1 MQLSTPSRPCT
12 AWATAGGRTSAHDV
26 RFGLR
31 RQLLAIG
38 LVTLALPIASALYLR
53 ETEQALRSAQAGFL
67 NDLARGLAPLVPEVD
82 ALSPPGRADEAL
94 YAHPLSVTPTLD
106 GFSTDWRLRV
116 APVPAAVG
124 GDQLRVLV
132 GERDGTLWL
141 AAEARHTASDAPR
154 FDVACGDNL
163 GGLVLTTIAPVAP
176 GAVLPA
182 TTATGFAGRIR
193 GDWQPTADGS
203 RLELRLPSGLC
214 HNRLGLSVRAGE
226 LGARTYRDSIPG
238 ALIRIDAGLR
248 DALATNALPGIET
261 FAIDQ
266 FGHRITPVIGTRSG
280 GTEAPRKGFAQRLI
294 ASLMGGDADAG
305 SAVFEAQAH
314 RPVARALDGAL
325 AGNTV
330 AARYSA
336 PGGGLLLVDARP
348 FGGGALVLVQDA
360 EAILTLANPSLQ
372 RLTTAI
378 IVTTPAVVL
387 LLLAYAS
394 WLSWRVR
401 RLARH
406 ASRAVDARGQI
417 QDVPPDTAA
426 GDEIGD
432 LARDM
437 RQMLRR
443 TAEQQR
449 WLASMAD
456 TLSHEL
462 RTPLAIVQ
470 SSLDNLEQGALDA
483 DQRRL
488 TGRAADGVLRLR
500 AILNAVSNAS
510 RAEQAARTAETA
522 PVALAP
528 LIAQLRDAYAATFP
542 SHAFELRSDAAPTV
556 VGTAE
561 LIVQALD
568 KLIENAVRFAP
579 EGTTIDLWLE
589 TQDAQAVVQVRNLG
603 PALPQGDPAR
613 LFDSFVSTGG
623 TGSTH
628 LGFGLYIARL
638 IVEAHGGSAAAA
650 DWREDAAS
658 GVAVTLR
665 LPLAA
670 S

>member
-1 MQLSTPSRPCT
+1 M
-12 AWATAGGRTSAHDV
+12 

-38 LVTLALPIASALYLR
+38 LVTLALPVASALYLR

-67 NDLARGLAPLVPEVD
+67 NDLARGLAPLVPAVD
-82 ALSPPGRADEAL
+82 ALSPTGRPDEAL
-94 YAHPLSVTPTLD
+94 YAHPLPATPTLD

-116 APVPAAVG
+116 APAPAAVG
-124 GDQLRVLV
+124 GDQLGVLV
-132 GERDGTLWL
+132 GERDGTVWL
-141 AAEARHTASDAPR
+141 AAEARHAATDAPR
-154 FDVACGDNL
+154 FDVACGDDQ
-163 GGLVLTTIAPVAP
+163 GGLVLTTIAPIAP

-182 TTATGFAGRIR
+182 TTASGFAGRIR

-203 RLELRLPSGLC
+203 RLELRLPAGLC
-214 HNRLGLSVRAGE
+214 HDRLGLSVRAGE
-226 LGARTYRDSIPG
+226 RSARTYRDSIPG
-238 ALIRIDAGLR
+238 ALIRIDATLR

-261 FAIDQ
+261 FVVNQ
-266 FGHRITPVIGTRSG
+266 FGYRITPVIGARTG
-280 GTEAPRKGFAQRLI
+280 GTEAPQKGVAQRLI
-294 ASLMGGDADAG
+294 AGLMGGDADAD
-305 SAVFEAQAH
+305 ATVFEAQAH
-314 RPVARALDGAL
+314 RPVARTLEGAL
-325 AGNTV
+325 AGNLV
-330 AARYSA
+330 AARYAA

-348 FGGGALVLVQDA
+348 LAGGALVMVQDA

-378 IVTTPAVVL
+378 IVTTLAVVL

-406 ASRAVDARGQI
+406 ASLAVDAHGQI
-417 QDVPPDTAA
+417 QDVPPDTATR
-426 GDEIGD
+426 DEIGD

-437 RQMLRR
+437 REMLKR

-449 WLASMAD
+449 WLAAMAD

-470 SSLDNLEQGALDA
+470 SSLDNLEQGSLD
-483 DQRRL
+483 DGQRQL
-488 TGRAADGVLRLR
+488 TDRAADGVLRLR

-510 RAEQAARTAETA
+510 RAEQAARTADTA

-542 SHAFELRSDAAPTV
+542 SHTFELRGDTSPTV
-556 VGTAE
+556 IGTAE
-561 LIVQALD
+561 LLVQALD
-568 KLIENAVRFAP
+568 KLVENAVRFAP
-579 EGTTIDLWLE
+579 EGSTIRLELE
-589 TQDAQAVVQVRNLG
+589 THNAQALVQVRNEG
-603 PALPQGDPAR
+603 PALPKGDPGR

-638 IVEAHGGSAAAA
+638 IVEAHGGGAAAA
-650 DWREDAAS
+650 DWVDDAAS
-658 GVAVTLR
+658 GVVVTLR
-665 LPLAA
+665 LPLVE

>member
-1 MQLSTPSRPCT
+1 M
-12 AWATAGGRTSAHDV
+12 

-67 NDLARGLAPLVPEVD
+67 SDLARGLAPLVPAAD
-82 ALSPPGRADEAL
+82 TLSPPGRADEAL
-94 YAHPLSVTPTLD
+94 YAHPLAVTPTLD

-124 GDQLRVLV
+124 GEHLGVLV
-132 GERDGTLWL
+132 SERDGTLWL
-141 AAEARHTASDAPR
+141 AAEARHAATDAPR
-154 FDVACGDNL
+154 FDIACGDDQ

-182 TTATGFAGRIR
+182 TTASGFAARIR

-203 RLELRLPSGLC
+203 RLELRLPAGLC
-214 HNRLGLSVRAGE
+214 HDRLGLAVRAGE
-226 LGARTYRDSIPG
+226 RSARTYRDSMPG
-238 ALIRIDAGLR
+238 ALIRIDASLR

-261 FAIDQ
+261 FVIDQ
-266 FGHRITPVIGTRSG
+266 FGHRITPVIGARTG
-280 GTEAPRKGFAQRLI
+280 GTETPRKGFARRLI
-294 ASLMGGDADAG
+294 ASLMGGDADANL
-305 SAVFEAQAH
+305 AVFEAQAY
-314 RPVARALDGAL
+314 RPAAPALDRAL

-330 AARYSA
+330 AARYAA

-348 FGGGALVLVQDA
+348 ISDGALVLVQDA

-378 IVTTPAVVL
+378 IVTTLAVVL

-406 ASRAVDARGQI
+406 ASRAVDAHGQI

-449 WLASMAD
+449 WLAAMAD

-470 SSLDNLEQGALDA
+470 SSLDNLEQGTLDA
-483 DQRRL
+483 DQRQL
-488 TGRAADGVLRLR
+488 TDRAADGVLRLR

-510 RAEQAARTAETA
+510 RAEQAARTADTA

-542 SHAFELRSDAAPTV
+542 SHAFELRGNTSPTV

-561 LIVQALD
+561 LLVQALD
-568 KLIENAVRFAP
+568 KLVENAVRFAP
-579 EGTTIDLWLE
+579 EGSTIQLGLE
-589 TQDAQAVVQVRNLG
+589 THNAQAVVQVRNHG
-603 PALPQGDPAR
+603 PALPEGDPAR

-650 DWREDAAS
+650 DWREDTAS
-658 GVAVTLR
+658 GVVVTLR
-665 LPLAA
+665 LPLAE